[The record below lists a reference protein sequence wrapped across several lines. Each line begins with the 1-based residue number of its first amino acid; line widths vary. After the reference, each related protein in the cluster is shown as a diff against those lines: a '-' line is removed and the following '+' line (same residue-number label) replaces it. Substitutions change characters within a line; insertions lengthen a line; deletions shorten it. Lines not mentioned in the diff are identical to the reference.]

1 MRAEDI
7 ISNVNV
13 ELPKKIFIIY
23 LVNRE
28 EDLNK

>member
-13 ELPKKIFIIY
+13 ELPKKIFIIF

-28 EDLNK
+28 DPNK